1 MIKILDRVSVP
12 LMEQIRDHYSF
23 DKKAVTYPD
32 GIRSNLN
39 FENTHL
45 IQPAWRF
52 MDLTPHVQ
60 YLSGL
65 IAHVI
70 EKEMHNES
78 QYLRKHDYA
87 RLAIKEI
94 VEMPNSYADRIIR
107 SMLQNKGTKSNKLLK
122 DYPFLAN
129 EAVWDDIFSIVV
141 ETFKDEANGLNS

>member
-1 MIKILDRVSVP
+1 
-12 LMEQIRDHYSF
+12 
-23 DKKAVTYPD
+23 
-32 GIRSNLN
+32 
-39 FENTHL
+39 
-45 IQPAWRF
+45 

-129 EAVWDDIFSIVV
+129 EAVWDDIFSVVV
-141 ETFKDEANGLNS
+141 ETFKDEIDDFKR